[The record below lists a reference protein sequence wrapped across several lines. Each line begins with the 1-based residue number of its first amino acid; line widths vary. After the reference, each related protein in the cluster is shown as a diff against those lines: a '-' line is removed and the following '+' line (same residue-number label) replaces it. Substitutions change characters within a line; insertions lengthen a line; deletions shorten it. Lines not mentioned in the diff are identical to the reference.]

1 MLKVRESVA
10 ALAPYHGLIQRKPG
24 VRLDLNENLHGCSPR
39 VLARLQ
45 SLKAHDLSL
54 YPDRDLAEE
63 KVAAFLGLDP
73 QQVFL
78 SNGADEALHLLSH
91 TLLASGD
98 EVLLATPTFSMYET
112 FARACDAN
120 VVKVPYL
127 AGFALPAD
135 ALIARIGEKTR
146 LIALTNPNN
155 PTGTVAP
162 REILLAIADR
172 APHAAVMVD
181 EAYFEF
187 YGQTVLDEVPRRQN
201 LFVARTFSKAYGLA
215 GIRMGVLAGPAEVL
229 AMTRKIACPFNVNG
243 IAIACLEEA
252 LADQEHVRWYVSE
265 VRKSRELLARALEES
280 GIPYWPSEAN
290 FLLASFGAKASAFV
304 QGMQDRGY
312 LLRERTDPGC
322 EHCVRIAVG
331 TEEQTRKL
339 VQTAE
344 EVLAQIR

>member
-10 ALAPYHGLIQRKPG
+10 SLPPYHGLIQRKPG
-24 VRLDLNENLHGCSPR
+24 TRLDLNENLHGCSSR

-45 SLKAHDLSL
+45 SLKAPDLAL

-63 KVAAFLGLDP
+63 KVAAFLGMDP
-73 QQVFL
+73 ECVFL

-91 TLLASGD
+91 TLLAPGD
-98 EVLLATPTFSMYET
+98 EVLIATPTFSMYET

-135 ALIARIGEKTR
+135 GLLARISKKTR

-162 REILLAIADR
+162 RETLLAIADR
-172 APHAAVMVD
+172 APQAAVLVD

-187 YGQTVLDEVPRRQN
+187 YGHTVLDEVPRRQN

-229 AMTRKIACPFNVNG
+229 AATRKIACPFNVNG
-243 IAIACLEEA
+243 IALACLDEA

-265 VRKSRELLARALEES
+265 VHKSHRLLAQALEES
-280 GIPYWPSEAN
+280 GIPYWRSEAN
-290 FLLASFGAKASAFV
+290 FLLASFGARATAFV
-304 QGMQDRGY
+304 QGMQERGY

-331 TEEQTRKL
+331 TEEQTHEL
-339 VQTAE
+339 VRSIKA
-344 EVLAQIR
+344 VLA